1 MIPFDFSY
9 YKPTT
14 INEALQIYEKVSSQN
29 KKPVYFSGGTEFITF
44 ARMNKVFADAV
55 IDLKGIRD
63 CLVLEEQDEQL
74 IIGSG
79 VSLNTIADSNIFP
92 LLGQKVKDVAD
103 HTSRNKITI
112 GGNINSQLIY
122 KEGILP
128 LLLSDAKVK
137 IAGKEGVQIHSLNE
151 VFNVNL
157 QLEQEQFLVQII
169 VEKSYAEEPFFTL
182 KKTKFSQVGYPIV
195 SLAAM
200 VKNQQIRTAFSGVC
214 NYPFRSENIEKILN
228 DTSFTFTDRVE
239 KAIVLLPDTIIDDIQ
254 ASAEYR
260 EFVLKNA
267 LLETLET
274 LELKK

>member
-14 INEALQIYEKVSSQN
+14 INEALQIFEKVSSQN
-29 KKPVYFSGGTEFITF
+29 KKAIYYSGGTEFITF
-44 ARMNKVFADAV
+44 ARMNKIYADAV
-55 IDLKGIRD
+55 IDLKGIPD
-63 CLVLEEQDEQL
+63 CLVLEERDDQL
-74 IIGSG
+74 IIGAG
-79 VSLNTIADSNIFP
+79 VSLNTISDSNIFP
-92 LLGQKVKDVAD
+92 LLGQKVKDIAD

-137 IAGKEGVQIHSLNE
+137 IAGKEGVQIHLLNE
-151 VFNVNL
+151 IFSMNL
-157 QLEQEQFLVQII
+157 QLAQDQFLVQII
-169 VEKSYAEEPFFTL
+169 VEKSYAWQPFFSL

-200 VKNQQIRTAFSGVC
+200 VKNQQIRTAISGVC
-214 NYPFRSENIEKILN
+214 NYPFRSEKIEKILN
-228 DTSFTFTDRVE
+228 DTSLTIADRVE
-239 KAIVLLPDTIIDDIQ
+239 QAIVLLPDTIIDDIQ